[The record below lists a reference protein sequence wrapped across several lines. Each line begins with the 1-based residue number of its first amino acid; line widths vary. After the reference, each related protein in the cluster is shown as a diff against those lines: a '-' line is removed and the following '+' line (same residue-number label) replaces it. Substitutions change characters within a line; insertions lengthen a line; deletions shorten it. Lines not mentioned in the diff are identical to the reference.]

1 MANLQIGDAV
11 MRTTTSAT
19 AEIDGQL
26 VALDV
31 TQGVCYGLNHVAT
44 RIWAL
49 IEQPHT
55 GQAIVDQLAEEYDVD
70 VDTCRDHTLALLND
84 LVEAGLAT
92 ASPQA
97 TA

>member
-11 MRTTTSAT
+11 VRTTTSAT

-44 RIWAL
+44 RIWGL
-49 IEQPHT
+49 IEEPHT

-70 VDTCRDHTLALLND
+70 IETCRDHTLALLGD
-84 LVEAGLAT
+84 LVDAGLAT
-92 ASPQA
+92 ATPPANS
-97 TA
+97 